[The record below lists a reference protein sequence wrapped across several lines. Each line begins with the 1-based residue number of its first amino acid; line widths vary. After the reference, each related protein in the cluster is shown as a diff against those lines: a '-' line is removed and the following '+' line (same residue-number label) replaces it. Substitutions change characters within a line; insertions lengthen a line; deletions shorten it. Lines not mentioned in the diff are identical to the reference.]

1 MLVLVAEWM
10 LPVSPVK
17 LVEVVVVLVPS
28 WAARWS
34 SLLEEHLLEEV
45 ELEAPVAQEVAVQ
58 EATVVVSVFEDH
70 HHRVLL
76 DRRLHL
82 RRAMSLHMNSRVKL
96 SMEWVT
102 CRQCR

>member
-1 MLVLVAEWM
+1 M

-17 LVEVVVVLVPS
+17 LDEVVLVMEPS
-28 WAARWS
+28 WAAHWS

-58 EATVVVSVFEDH
+58 AAIVVVSVFEDH
-70 HHRVLL
+70 HHRVVHG
-76 DRRLHL
+76 RRLHL

-96 SMEWVT
+96 SME
-102 CRQCR
+102 